1 MYDSEVLYRGL
12 YRSYRICV
20 NKILR
25 LRERLAVSPER
36 ERSPRRRH
44 RRRNRHRP
52 RPAWVTNLHTG
63 RPAHPRPAAMAAMP
77 GAGAP
82 RTRAD
87 ERHRTTARR
96 AGRGKDGD
104 TRTHVC
110 RTTDASPGATST
122 NSSVQAAGP
131 SPWRRACVRTA
142 QHGHPPPLVVVTLEI
157 VTDSL
162 RDPPTPVPASTRQAD
177 RVANTEYGNRNRDP
191 RDPYPVPAFALY
203 GFPRDPLRHAT
214 QYNSHTTYDRIVY
227 TLVSRDTC
235 RDSCT

>member
-1 MYDSEVLYRGL
+1 MTQKYCTEGCTGRTGSVLIRFYGCE
-12 YRSYRICV
+12 SV
-20 NKILR
+20 S
-25 LRERLAVSPER
+25 VSPER

-63 RPAHPRPAAMAAMP
+63 RPATASGRDGGDARRR
-77 GAGAP
+77 GAE
-82 RTRAD
+82 RTRRAD
-87 ERHRTTARR
+87 ERHLTTARR

-157 VTDSL
+157 VTDSPI
-162 RDPPTPVPASTRQAD
+162 PPHSRPRQHTPGGPR
-177 RVANTEYGNRNRDP
+177 REYRIRRNRNRDP
-191 RDPYPVPAFALY
+191 TRFRVRAIRFSARPVT
-203 GFPRDPLRHAT
+203 PRYTVP
-214 QYNSHTTYDRIVY
+214 NSHTTE
-227 TLVSRDTC
+227 
-235 RDSCT
+235 

>member
-1 MYDSEVLYRGL
+1 M
-12 YRSYRICV
+12 
-20 NKILR
+20 
-25 LRERLAVSPER
+25 
-36 ERSPRRRH
+36 
-44 RRRNRHRP
+44 
-52 RPAWVTNLHTG
+52 TNLHTG
-63 RPAHPRPAAMAAMP
+63 RPAPASGRDGGDARRR
-77 GAGAP
+77 GAE

-142 QHGHPPPLVVVTLEI
+142 QHGHPPPLAVVVTLEI
-157 VTDSL
+157 VTEV
-162 RDPPTPVPASTRQAD
+162 RYPPTPVPASTRQAD

-191 RDPYPVPAFALY
+191 TRFRVRAIRFSARPAY
-203 GFPRDPLRHAT
+203 AT
-214 QYNSHTTYDRIVY
+214 LHSTNSHTTELSTR
-227 TLVSRDTC
+227 LC
-235 RDSCT
+235 RAIPVAIPVRSLGLNSL

>member
-1 MYDSEVLYRGL
+1 MTQKYCTEGCTGRTGSVLIRFYGCE
-12 YRSYRICV
+12 SV
-20 NKILR
+20 S
-25 LRERLAVSPER
+25 VSPER

-63 RPAHPRPAAMAAMP
+63 RPATASGRDGGDARRR
-77 GAGAP
+77 GAE

-142 QHGHPPPLVVVTLEI
+142 QLTGTRHPSSSSPLRSSPI
-157 VTDSL
+157 V
-162 RDPPTPVPASTRQAD
+162 RYPPTPVPASTRQAD

-191 RDPYPVPAFALY
+191 TRFRVRAIRFSARPAY
-203 GFPRDPLRHAT
+203 AT
-214 QYNSHTTYDRIVY
+214 LHSTNSHTTELSTR
-227 TLVSRDTC
+227 LC
-235 RDSCT
+235 RAIPVAIPVRSLGLNSL

>member
-1 MYDSEVLYRGL
+1 MGDE
-12 YRSYRICV
+12 
-20 NKILR
+20 
-25 LRERLAVSPER
+25 P
-36 ERSPRRRH
+36 PH
-44 RRRNRHRP
+44 RTSRRP
-52 RPAWVTNLHTG
+52 RV
-63 RPAHPRPAAMAAMP
+63 RPRWRRKAAMP

-142 QHGHPPPLVVVTLEI
+142 QHGHPPDPSSSSPLRSSPI
-157 VTDSL
+157 V
-162 RDPPTPVPASTRQAD
+162 RYPPTPVPASTRQAD

-191 RDPYPVPAFALY
+191 TRFRVRAIRFSARPAYATLHSTIVIRPNSLHACVARYLSRFLY
-203 GFPRDPLRHAT
+203 VASD
-214 QYNSHTTYDRIVY
+214 
-227 TLVSRDTC
+227 
-235 RDSCT
+235 

>member
-1 MYDSEVLYRGL
+1 MTQKYCTEGCTGRTGSVLIR
-12 YRSYRICV
+12 
-20 NKILR
+20 LR

-52 RPAWVTNLHTG
+52 TG
-63 RPAHPRPAAMAAMP
+63 MGDEPPHRTSGPPRPAAMAAMP

-122 NSSVQAAGP
+122 NSSVQAPQARPRGAA
-131 SPWRRACVRTA
+131 RACGPRSTGTRHPSSSSPLRSSPIVRY
-142 QHGHPPPLVVVTLEI
+142 
-157 VTDSL
+157 
-162 RDPPTPVPASTRQAD
+162 PPTPVPASTRQAD

-191 RDPYPVPAFALY
+191 TRFRVRAIRFSARPAY
-203 GFPRDPLRHAT
+203 AT
-214 QYNSHTTYDRIVY
+214 LHSTNSHTTELSTR
-227 TLVSRDTC
+227 LC
-235 RDSCT
+235 RAIPVAIPVRSLGLNSL

>member
-1 MYDSEVLYRGL
+1 MTQKYCTEGCTGRTGSVLIY
-12 YRSYRICV
+12 

-25 LRERLAVSPER
+25 LRESVSVSPER

-63 RPAHPRPAAMAAMP
+63 RPATASGRDGGDARRR
-77 GAGAP
+77 GAE

-157 VTDSL
+157 VTDSPI
-162 RDPPTPVPASTRQAD
+162 PPHSRPRQHTPGGPRREYRIRQ
-177 RVANTEYGNRNRDP
+177 
-191 RDPYPVPAFALY
+191 
-203 GFPRDPLRHAT
+203 
-214 QYNSHTTYDRIVY
+214 
-227 TLVSRDTC
+227 
-235 RDSCT
+235 